1 MTPTYS
7 VDELQ
12 DRERLY
18 HTVFE
23 SSPDA
28 IFIEDL
34 NGNVLEAN
42 PAACRLHGLTRAQLI
57 GKNVAD
63 LVPDE
68 HREKVVGQNQL
79 VETEVEGYSLSFDG
93 TKIPVSIRASSINY
107 MGRPA
112 ILLHVRDISAR
123 RKAQAAMLESQQHYK
138 LLFNTHPQPM
148 WVHDLER
155 QRFLAVNEAAI
166 RLYKYSVDEFLAIES
181 IYTVIVDKE
190 EGDSELLGLP
200 NVVRVATAR
209 HRRKDGIILNV
220 ELTQHTIP
228 LNGRF
233 AGFVMINKVISSSR

>member
-34 NGNVLEAN
+34 DGNVLEAN
-42 PAACRLHGLTRAQLI
+42 PAACRLHGLTRTQLI

-63 LVPDE
+63 LVPNE
-68 HREKVVGQNQL
+68 HREGVVRQTQL
-79 VETEVEGYSLSFDG
+79 VDTEVESYSLRIDG
-93 TKIPVSIRASSINY
+93 TKIPVSIRASSIDY

-148 WVHDLER
+148 WVHDLENE
-155 QRFLAVNEAAI
+155 RFLAVNEAAV
-166 RLYKYSVDEFLAIES
+166 RLYKYAVDEFLALGS
-181 IYTVIVDKE
+181 IYTILVDKE
-190 EGDSELLGLP
+190 GGDSELLGIP

-209 HRRKDGIILNV
+209 HRRKDGVILNV
-220 ELTQHTIP
+220 ELTQHTIA
-228 LNGRF
+228 LNGSF